1 MATETAET
9 AADRRARWAGLAA
22 LLVAPLLAKLPLLL
36 GLLKADPL
44 LLYGGL
50 QSGLRPGWLPG
61 YPPYPTLDKLIQ
73 ALVDD
78 SVTPEAAARR
88 AGVSVSLARDI
99 ARRIDGNEYKRRQAP
114 PGPKVTGRAFAEGRR
129 YPIAQKFRV

>member
-22 LLVAPLLAKLPLLL
+22 LVVAPLLAKLPLLL

-61 YPPYPTLDKLIQ
+61 YPPYPTLDPNIAFTSH
-73 ALVDD
+73 ALG
-78 SVTPEAAARR
+78 RR
-88 AGVSVSLARDI
+88 AALEVFSGHIPWWNHFEGV
-99 ARRIDGNEYKRRQAP
+99 G
-114 PGPKVTGRAFAEGRR
+114 
-129 YPIAQKFRV
+129 